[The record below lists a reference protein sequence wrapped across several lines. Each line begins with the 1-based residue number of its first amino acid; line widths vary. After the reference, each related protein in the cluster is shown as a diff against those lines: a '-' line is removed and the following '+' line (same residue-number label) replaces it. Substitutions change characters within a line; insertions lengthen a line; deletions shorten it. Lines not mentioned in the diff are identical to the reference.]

1 MSYLEN
7 FKIGRPGY
15 EYEFWDNPS
24 NIEVSPGEISQE
36 TRNKQGE
43 IKKSLYRFAPVIK
56 LTSISNYTVAELNK
70 LIDLKN
76 DVQGSHWLL
85 INDALSILREYRT
98 SATVSTVKL
107 MNASRANI
115 TIVGVWLATDYT
127 KVGTNYYTGGNFVES
142 TLTITLGTVLSGA
155 NTDVIIEY
163 TYQGWYI
170 KIDPEG
176 LTFNMKGN
184 MGWVD
189 ISLTMRGDNG

>member
-1 MSYLEN
+1 MKHTWIYISLITVLIIMS
-7 FKIGRPGY
+7 
-15 EYEFWDNPS
+15 S
-24 NIEVSPGEISQE
+24 N
-36 TRNKQGE
+36 
-43 IKKSLYRFAPVIK
+43 
-56 LTSISNYTVAELNK
+56 
-70 LIDLKN
+70 
-76 DVQGSHWLL
+76 
-85 INDALSILREYRT
+85 
-98 SATVSTVKL
+98 
-107 MNASRANI
+107 M
-115 TIVGVWLATDYT
+115 LATDYT

>member
-1 MSYLEN
+1 MSYLSK

-15 EYEFWDNPS
+15 EYEFLDNPAY
-24 NIEVSPGEISQE
+24 IEVSPGEISKE